1 VIRLIS
7 MLRRKPGTTH
17 DEFLAHWLDVHGPL
31 IANSS
36 AARYVR
42 RYEQHPA
49 MWPTDGS
56 AEPPWDGVTIQE
68 YDSVEA
74 FWAQTGEPDFPDMQ
88 ADIERFLDTAQL
100 PWILVDEAN
109 VVIDRG

>member
-42 RYEQHPA
+42 RYEQYPA